1 VKEECLMSLA
11 MVAIWVLMGLL
22 VGLLAGFVTRAG
34 GYGRKGDIVLGLVGS
49 LGAGGLLWTAGAS
62 QELVATAVVAFLGAA
77 TVIVFQRTVWPLPVL
92 AYWPR
97 GR

>member
-1 VKEECLMSLA
+1 MVMSLV
-11 MVAIWVLMGLL
+11 MVAMWVLMGLL
-22 VGLLAGFVTRAG
+22 AGLLAGFVTKAG

-49 LGAGGLLWTAGAS
+49 LGAGGLLWTVGVS
-62 QELVATAVVAFLGAA
+62 QELVAVAVVAFVGAA
-77 TVIVFQRTVWPLPVL
+77 TSIVFQRALWPLPVL

>member
-1 VKEECLMSLA
+1 MVMSLV
-11 MVAIWVLMGLL
+11 MVAMWVLIGLL
-22 VGLLAGFVTRAG
+22 VGLLAGFVPQAG

-49 LGAGGLLWTAGAS
+49 LGAGGLLLALGAS
-62 QELVATAVVAFLGAA
+62 QELVAVAVVAFVGAA
-77 TVIVFQRTVWPLPVL
+77 ASIVFQRTVWPLPVL